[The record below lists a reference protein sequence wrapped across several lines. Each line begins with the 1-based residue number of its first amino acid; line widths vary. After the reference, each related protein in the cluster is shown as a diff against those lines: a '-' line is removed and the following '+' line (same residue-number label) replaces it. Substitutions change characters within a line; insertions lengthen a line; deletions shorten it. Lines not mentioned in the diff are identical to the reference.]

1 MIRTLLTTT
10 ALAAALTTGALAQDQ
25 KLKEDTGMTPA
36 APEMNATQPAPA
48 GDAAAP
54 AAAPSATP
62 SMDAPAT
69 TGDTAA
75 APATQERDILAEVG
89 VTTAEELIGSTVYSA
104 DDSDIGEVSDV
115 VVSSAGKIESLV
127 IDVGGFL
134 GIGAKPV
141 AVELSSLEVRRNENG
156 DPRIYTTQTQET
168 LEAMPEFSADAVDG
182 VRNAAPV
189 E

>member
-25 KLKEDTGMTPA
+25 KLNEDTGMTPA

-54 AAAPSATP
+54 STAPSMDAAPS
-62 SMDAPAT
+62 MEAPAT

-75 APATQERDILAEVG
+75 APAVEERDILAEVG

-115 VVSSAGKIESLV
+115 VVAADGKIEAMV
-127 IDVGGFL
+127 VDVGGFL

-141 AVELSSLEVRRNENG
+141 AVELSSLEVRRDENG
-156 DPRIYTTQTQET
+156 DARIYTTQTQET
-168 LEAMPEFSADAVDG
+168 LEAMPEFSADSAT
-182 VRNAAPV
+182 PV

>member
-48 GDAAAP
+48 ND

-182 VRNAAPV
+182 VRDAAPV

>member
-25 KLKEDTGMTPA
+25 KLNDDAGMTPA

-48 GDAAAP
+48 GDAA
-54 AAAPSATP
+54 TP

-69 TGDTAA
+69 TGDTAT
-75 APATQERDILAEVG
+75 APAVEERDILAEVG

-115 VVSSAGKIESLV
+115 VVSSAGKIEAMV

-141 AVELSSLEVRRNENG
+141 AVELSSLEVRRDENG

-168 LEAMPEFSADAVDG
+168 LEAMPEYSADAVDG
-182 VRNAAPV
+182 VRDAAPV